1 MDSLLNRYRNI
12 TVLLL
17 VIVGQLVLLAVQVKN
32 DQDVR
37 FIRVWTIT
45 AVTPF
50 ARIVEGIRGGGE
62 SIFSNYIRLHD
73 EDAEN
78 RRLRD
83 EVGRLK
89 MDNIFL
95 RNQLSEADRVKAL
108 QMFQAE
114 TQSKTIGA
122 RVIGVGAAGSAKMVY
137 VDRGSAAGVQRGM
150 GVVTPDGIVGKVI
163 AAYPT
168 ASQVLLVT
176 DQDFAA
182 GVVSQKNQAHGDLKG
197 TGKDYC
203 IVDYVPVS
211 EKVDVGEWFYTSG
224 EDRVFPR
231 GFPVGVVKEVKDSQ
245 PFKEIIVDPSG
256 PRRGLEDVLIIL
268 NGVHQEIPSTPPTDQ
283 SVYIAPPPPP
293 SPGEDAAVGSTGAT
307 GTAADKLRARYKAIG
322 DAQNHVFGEGLPG
335 SKPPNF
341 NLALPATG
349 ATAGAASEPKPVAPK
364 LAPSGATGASSATAP
379 KPAAAAPRP
388 TNSESKP
395 EKKPE
400 IKPESKP
407 ESKPETKPAT
417 TLTNP
422 TPAVTKSA
430 PAAPPKS
437 NDDSGQSS
445 RMKRAVAPGDATR
458 NPSGDTTKNPP
469 AKNPPGGPPH

>member
-37 FIRVWTIT
+37 FIRVWTVT

-50 ARIVEGIRGGGE
+50 ARIVEAIRGGGE
-62 SIFSNYIRLHD
+62 NVFSSYIHLHD
-73 EDAEN
+73 ADAEN
-78 RRLRD
+78 RRLRE

-122 RVIGVGAAGSAKMVY
+122 RVIGVAAAGSARMVY
-137 VDRGSAAGVQRGM
+137 VDRGSVSGVQRGM

-203 IVDYVPVS
+203 IVDYVPIS
-211 EKVDVGEWFYTSG
+211 EKVELGEWFYTSG

-245 PFKEIIVDPSG
+245 PFKEIIVEPSG
-256 PRRGLEDVLIIL
+256 PRKGLEDVLIIL
-268 NGVHQEIPSTPPTDQ
+268 NGVHQEIPATPPTDQ
-283 SVYIAPPPPP
+283 PVYIAPPPPAA
-293 SPGEDAAVGSTGAT
+293 PGEDAAVGSTGAT

-349 ATAGAASEPKPVAPK
+349 AAAGATAEPRPLAPKPAT
-364 LAPSGATGASSATAP
+364 GATGAAAATGP
-379 KPAAAAPRP
+379 KPPAAAPRP
-388 TNSESKP
+388 TNPDLQP
-395 EKKPE
+395 EKKLDTKPVA
-400 IKPESKP
+400 KPEAKP
-407 ESKPETKPAT
+407 EGKAAAT
-417 TLTNP
+417 IADP
-422 TPAVTKSA
+422 TAAVVKSA
-430 PAAPPKS
+430 PAVPPKT
-437 NDDSGQSS
+437 NDDAGQSS
-445 RMKRAVAPGDATR
+445 RMKRALAPGDATR
-458 NPSGDTTKNPP
+458 NPSGDATKNPP
-469 AKNPPGGPPH
+469 AKHPPGGPPQ